1 MTAPTILFD
10 LDGTLLSTA
19 PDLLASLNF
28 VMEQEGL
35 RPLTQ
40 AEVGYQFGQGARAMI
55 IHAYK
60 HNAARADDGH
70 LAALTERFVQHYAD
84 NMPGQSALFPGL
96 AEAMDR
102 LENAGMTLAVCTNK
116 REELASRLL
125 DGLDLSRRFAAICGG
140 DTFPVRKPDGKHL
153 TMTVE
158 RAGGDP
164 SRAVM
169 IGDSSS
175 DILGAKDANMP
186 SIAVP
191 FGYTDKP
198 VESFGPDR
206 IIEAYSELTADLVE
220 DLLNGGA

>member
-28 VMEQEGL
+28 VLESEGL
-35 RPLTQ
+35 RTLTEN
-40 AEVGYQFGQGARAMI
+40 EVGHQFGQGARAMI
-55 IHAYK
+55 MHGYR
-60 HNAARADDGH
+60 HNAAMADENR
-70 LAALTERFVQHYAD
+70 LAAMTERFVRHYAD

-102 LENAGMTLAVCTNK
+102 LDGAGMTLAVCTNK
-116 REELASRLL
+116 REDLARTLL
-125 DGLDLSRRFAAICGG
+125 EGLSLTHRFAAICGG

-153 TMTVE
+153 LMTIE

-164 SRAVM
+164 ARAVM

-175 DILGAKDANMP
+175 DILGAKDANIA

-191 FGYTDKP
+191 FGYTDQP

-206 IIEAYSELTADLVE
+206 VIANYAELTPELIE
-220 DLLNGGA
+220 GLLAR

>member
-19 PDLLASLNF
+19 ADLLASLNF
-28 VMEQEGL
+28 IMGREGL
-35 RPLTQ
+35 RPLG
-40 AEVGYQFGQGARAMI
+40 AEEVGHQFGQGARAMI
-55 IHAYK
+55 VHGYGLNRMQVEAS
-60 HNAARADDGH
+60 RLDD
-70 LAALTERFVQHYAD
+70 LTELFVAHYAE
-84 NMPGQSALFPGL
+84 NMPGETTLFPGL
-96 AEAMDR
+96 VEALDR
-102 LENAGMTLAVCTNK
+102 LEAAGMRLAVCTNK
-116 REELASRLL
+116 REDLASRLL

-198 VESFGPDR
+198 VDSFGPDR